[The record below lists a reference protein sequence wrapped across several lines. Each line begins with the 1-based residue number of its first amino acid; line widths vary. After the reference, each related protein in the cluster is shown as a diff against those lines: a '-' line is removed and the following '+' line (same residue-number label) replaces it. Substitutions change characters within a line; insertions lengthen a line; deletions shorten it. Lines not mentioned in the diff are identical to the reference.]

1 MTGLGWLVVA
11 ALAAPADA
19 ASRVKD
25 GPLTVETGDL
35 TLRDESRGRDVELRV
50 VHPEGV
56 GPFPVIVFSH
66 GAGGSREGCSAL
78 AHFWA
83 TNGYVV
89 ICPTHADSVQLRRR
103 NGENAGGLGALIRPD
118 GGDPEALPNRA
129 RDVAFVIDSLPALEG
144 KMASLKGHLDHKKIG
159 MAGHSMGALTGQ
171 LLDGA
176 RAIGLRGSPDLT
188 DLRPLA
194 FLLLSPQGVG
204 GVLGEHSWDHLDRP
218 TLFMTGSEDRGRNG
232 EGPEWR
238 TEPFAH
244 APAGNKYLIF
254 IQGATHMSLVHPQGA
269 PRLDPAGQVEVWD
282 AVRAASLVFWD
293 AYLKKD
299 ERDRERLDS
308 GALEKAWPGRVKFS
322 KK

>member
-1 MTGLGWLVVA
+1 MTGLGWLVIA
-11 ALAAPADA
+11 ALAAPAA
-19 ASRVKD
+19 TASRVKD

-35 TLRDESRGRDVELRV
+35 TLRDESRGREVELRV
-50 VHPEGV
+50 VHPEGA

-83 TNGYVV
+83 SNGYVV
-89 ICPTHADSVQLRRR
+89 ICPTHADSLQLRRR
-103 NGENAGGLGALIRPD
+103 NGEKGGRLGALRAD
-118 GGDPEALPNRA
+118 GADPESLPNRT
-129 RDVAFVIDSLPALEG
+129 RDVAFVIDSLPALEQ
-144 KMASLKGHLDHKKIG
+144 KLPSLKGHLDHKKIG

-176 RAIGLRGSPDLT
+176 RPVGLGGSLDLT

-204 GVLGEHSWDHLDRP
+204 GVLGERSWDHLDRP
-218 TLFMTGSEDRGRNG
+218 TLFVTGSEDRGRNA

-238 TEPFAH
+238 TEPFTH
-244 APAGNKYLIF
+244 APAGNKYLVF
-254 IQGATHMSLVHPQGA
+254 IRGATHMSMVHPQGA

-299 ERDRERLDS
+299 ERDRDRLDS
-308 GALEKAWPGRVKFS
+308 GALERAWPGRVKFS